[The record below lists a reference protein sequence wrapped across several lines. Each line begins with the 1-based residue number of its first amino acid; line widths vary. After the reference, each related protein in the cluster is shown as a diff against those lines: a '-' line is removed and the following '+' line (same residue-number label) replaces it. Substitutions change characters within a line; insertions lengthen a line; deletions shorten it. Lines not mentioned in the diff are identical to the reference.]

1 MGNQFSGLKIIIV
14 AGNDLATKEL
24 SESLSGRGA
33 RVVIAPDGAAAFEVI
48 EHHPPDFAILD
59 WRSDCDAVTSVL
71 NTLGIP
77 YLYLGTPMKRD
88 RDIVRR
94 HLSAA
99 FADALLTMVNNNA
112 NRALAGERSKL
123 RFPEA
128 HPLTELAR

>member
-1 MGNQFSGLKIIIV
+1 MGNHFSGLKIIIV
-14 AGNDLATKEL
+14 AGSELATKEL

-33 RVVIAPDGAAAFEVI
+33 RVLIAPDGSAAFDVI

-71 NTLGIP
+71 DSLGIP

-112 NRALAGERSKL
+112 NRALASERSNL
-123 RFPEA
+123 RFPEGQR
-128 HPLTELAR
+128 LTQLVR